1 MKNQSLDYADDTE
14 VEQKRKDISKEC
26 EALFKLLDEKSLDIV
41 QKLLP
46 LLALSSNTLMH
57 DIHCGLNELLQK
69 GCNKCL
75 ITFVGETAEGETIKA
90 KQEVVVHLMMD

>member
-1 MKNQSLDYADDTE
+1 MEKESLDYADNTE
-14 VEQKRKDISKEC
+14 VESKRKDISKEC
-26 EALFKLLDEKSLDIV
+26 DTLFELLDEKSLDIV

-46 LLALSSNTLMH
+46 LLALLNDSLMH

-90 KQEVVVHLMMD
+90 KEELVVHLMID